1 MANLSGLT
9 RKIKRFDAVLV
20 GLALLALV
28 VLALA
33 AGFSDSVSLGTY
45 TKVAFVLVAIV
56 ALKTYF
62 GWLAMRLGIVFVAS
76 AVILGGGVA
85 YLQRPQPVGNLY
97 QAVFLTNGQVYF
109 GHLKN
114 ADTKSPVLT
123 DIYYLQSTPQNPQQS
138 GDQQTQPQLSLIKL
152 GKELHGPQDKM
163 VLRADQILFW
173 ENLNNDSK
181 VVQTINQS
189 KQQGQ

>member
-20 GLALLALV
+20 GLGLLVLV
-28 VLALA
+28 VLALM

-62 GWLAMRLGIVFVAS
+62 GWLALRLGIVFIAS
-76 AVILGGGVA
+76 AVILGCGIA
-85 YLQRPQPVGNLY
+85 YLQKPAPANNLY

-114 ADTKSPVLT
+114 ADTKNPVLT

-138 GDQQTQPQLSLIKL
+138 TDQQQQQLSLIKL
-152 GKELHGPQDKM
+152 GKELHGPEDKM
-163 VLRADQILFW
+163 VLKGDQILFW
-173 ENLNNDSK
+173 ENLKDDGK
-181 VVQTINQS
+181 VVQTIKQS
-189 KQQGQ
+189 QQKQ

>member
-76 AVILGGGVA
+76 AVILGGGGA